1 MHLLAG
7 EYRKIYLI
15 YEGHMIRKLA
25 YVLVCALVASLA
37 GAQPKKAVA
46 GTAPGAAA
54 RLCADPYSLP
64 TATDSWPQG
73 PVMFLFHREN
83 SKAPWA
89 RNPVIKAPGL
99 EAASPAAARTVVC
112 VEESLTERGK
122 YDSGEPGYAAAWSI
136 TLVDISGRRL
146 YFTRTGFY
154 GEDPP
159 FLKFNP
165 GSAVGKRP
173 VEALVGWLRL
183 VVNQKVARLRMRLRT
198 EASEEISAMAFS
210 ADNTRLVA
218 AQEAR
223 SRSDSTPPSP
233 ITIFDLA
240 TRKAVTTLIPR
251 FPARYVAISNSG
263 SMIAADA
270 FRNVEVWDIAAKKI
284 THTLPAPVIESLAF
298 GPDDSLAVAGGNQ
311 AVLWNVANESKIKS
325 GSGSYMVLSPTG
337 SWLVAKKEANS
348 LVVTELDTGKT
359 VSSFPGL
366 KPQEKLAVSKDGSAA
381 ATFSLTHSALYVA
394 GSPQYHSLTAP
405 GPGIG
410 MMYSIMPTRDGVITG
425 NGDGVVG
432 VTSPA
437 SAEPRFFGTDHLS
450 IRSVAVSS
458 DGKLLAVGDGFGAIS
473 IWELL

>member
-1 MHLLAG
+1 
-7 EYRKIYLI
+7 
-15 YEGHMIRKLA
+15 MIRKLI
-25 YVLVCALVASLA
+25 YVLVCVFAASVTGAQAKKAAA
-37 GAQPKKAVA
+37 GA
-46 GTAPGAAA
+46 TPGAAA

-99 EAASPAAARTVVC
+99 EAASAASARTVVC
-112 VEESLTERGK
+112 VEESLSEKGK
-122 YDSGEPGYAAAWSI
+122 YDSGEPGYTADWSI
-136 TLVDISGRRL
+136 TLVDISGKRL

-159 FLKFNP
+159 FLKFHRGP
-165 GSAVGKRP
+165 AVGKRP
-173 VEALVGWLRL
+173 VEAMVSWLRL

-251 FPARYVAISNSG
+251 FPARYIAISKSG
-263 SMIAADA
+263 NMIAADA
-270 FRNVEVWDIAAKKI
+270 FRSIEVWDIASGKI
-284 THTLPAPVIESLAF
+284 THTLSAPEIASLAF
-298 GPDDSLAVAGGNQ
+298 GPDDCLAVAGGNQ

-325 GSGSYMVLSPTG
+325 VSGSYMVLSPAG
-337 SWLVAKKEANS
+337 LWLVAKKEANS

-359 VSSFPGL
+359 VSSFPKFSG
-366 KPQEKLAVSKDGSAA
+366 QEKLAISKDGSAA
-381 ATFSLTHSALYVA
+381 ATFSLVHSALFVA
-394 GSPQYHSLTAP
+394 GNPQAQSLAAP
-405 GPGIG
+405 GPGLG

-432 VTSPA
+432 VASSA
-437 SAEPRFFGTDHLS
+437 SAEPRFLGTDHLS
-450 IRSVAVSS
+450 IRSVAVSP
-458 DGKLLAVGDGFGAIS
+458 DGKLLAVGDSFGAIS

>member
-1 MHLLAG
+1 
-7 EYRKIYLI
+7 
-15 YEGHMIRKLA
+15 MIRKLA
-25 YVLVCALVASLA
+25 YVLVCALIASLA

-54 RLCADPYSLP
+54 RICADSYSLP
-64 TATDSWPQG
+64 TAIDSWPQG
-73 PVMFLFHREN
+73 PMMFLFHREN
-83 SKAPWA
+83 SKAPWT

-99 EAASPAAARTVVC
+99 EAASASSARTVVC
-112 VEESLTERGK
+112 VEESLSEKGK
-122 YDSGEPGYAAAWSI
+122 YDSGEPGYTADWSV
-136 TLVDISGRRL
+136 TLVDISGKRL

-159 FLKFNP
+159 FLKFHRGP
-165 GSAVGKRP
+165 AVGKRP
-173 VEALVGWLRL
+173 VEAMVSWLRL

-198 EASEEISAMAFS
+198 EASEEVSAMAFS

-240 TRKAVTTLIPR
+240 THKAVTTLIPR
-251 FPARYVAISNSG
+251 FPARYVAISKSG
-263 SMIAADA
+263 NMIAADG
-270 FRNVEVWDIAAKKI
+270 FRSVEVWDVASGKI
-284 THTLPAPVIESLAF
+284 THTLSAPEIASLAF

-311 AVLWNVANESKIKS
+311 AALWNVANESKVKS
-325 GSGSYMVLSPTG
+325 GNGSYMVLSPAG

-348 LVVTELDTGKT
+348 LIVTELETGKT
-359 VSSFPGL
+359 VSSFPGF
-366 KPQEKLAVSKDGSAA
+366 PAQEKLAVAKDGSAA
-381 ATFSLTHSALYVA
+381 ATFSLVRSALYVA
-394 GSPQYHSLTAP
+394 GSPQAYSLAAP
-405 GPGIG
+405 GPGLG
-410 MMYSIMPTRDGVITG
+410 MMYSIMPTSNGVITG

-432 VTSPA
+432 VASPA

-458 DGKLLAVGDGFGAIS
+458 DGKLVAVGDGFGAIS
-473 IWELL
+473 IWELQ